1 MLPEMPWKEE
11 PVVQRGWERL
21 IQEIESRTGLRG
33 DGDTLEE
40 KMAFLDS
47 KVESR
52 GFSAFGSH
60 VELTL
65 AFLLATGRL
74 CLVQLHEVIE
84 EQPDAASFFGDIES
98 ASIEML
104 ALCAQTAFDPLMRP
118 AVAEFARFGY
128 DPNQATSQNDHL
140 LHLAAESGRL
150 EMARAL
156 LAIGAHPNLRDP
168 RGCTALHRVLSS
180 DLPQLAMR
188 EMAQALVDCGASLE
202 AVSEQGVSPRQLLVS
217 LGWNRMAASPPKS
230 LPASGSRR
238 LS

>member
-1 MLPEMPWKEE
+1 MLPEMSWKEE

-60 VELTL
+60 VDLAL

-74 CLVQLHEVIE
+74 CLIQLHEVIE
-84 EQPDAASFFGDIES
+84 EQPDAASFFGDIEA
-98 ASIEML
+98 ASVEML

-118 AVAEFARFGY
+118 AVAEFAKFGY
-128 DPNQATSQNDHL
+128 DPNQATAQNDRI
-140 LHLAAESGRL
+140 LHLAVESGRL

-156 LAIGAHPNLRDP
+156 LAIGADPNLRDAN
-168 RGCTALHRVLSS
+168 GCTALHRLLSS
-180 DLPQLAMR
+180 DLPQLPMR
-188 EMAQALVDCGASLE
+188 ELANMLIGCGSTLDAR
-202 AVSEQGVSPRQLLVS
+202 SEQGVSPRELLVS
-217 LGWNRMAASPPKS
+217 LGWNKLASSPPRG

-238 LS
+238 PS